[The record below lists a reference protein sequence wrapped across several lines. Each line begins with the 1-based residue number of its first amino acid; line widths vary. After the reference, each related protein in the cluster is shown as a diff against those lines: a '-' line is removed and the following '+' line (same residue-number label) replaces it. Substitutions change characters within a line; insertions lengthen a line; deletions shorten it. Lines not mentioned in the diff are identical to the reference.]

1 MNAKSFE
8 DLLDLFGEN
17 ISAEATSQGLETW
30 SIGASGENVADAFQG
45 YSLDDL
51 EELRE
56 EILDGQKVQVVVD
69 LSDSFLAFLEEMIE
83 NNQEEDDGEDEELDD
98 YEDEDYDEEDDY

>member
-1 MNAKSFE
+1 MQTKSLE

-17 ISAEATSQGLETW
+17 ITTEATAQGLESW
-30 SIGASGENVADAFQG
+30 SIGASGENIVDLLQG

-56 EILDGQKVQVVVD
+56 EILDGQKIQVMLD
-69 LSDSFLAFLEEMIE
+69 LSDSFLAAIEEIIE
-83 NNQEEDDGEDEELDD
+83 NGQEEDDEELDEYEEDEEED
-98 YEDEDYDEEDDY
+98 YEDYD